1 MKDRMKDRIYEALIE
16 NGYSEKSA
24 ALVLNELTQL
34 SAPLNNYLAEW
45 METGICKDYLV
56 EGFSIFDFQ
65 KNRNMKY
72 PAALL
77 TIDWL
82 IKEPEKAKESLK
94 RGLR

>member
-1 MKDRMKDRIYEALIE
+1 MRNKLYEALVE

-24 ALVLNELTQL
+24 NLVLNELAQL
-34 SAPLNNYLAEW
+34 SAPLN
-45 METGICKDYLV
+45 DYLV
-56 EGFSIFDFQ
+56 EWIETGTCKDYAVDGFSIFDFQ
-65 KNRNMKY
+65 KNRKMKY

-77 TIDWL
+77 TMDWL